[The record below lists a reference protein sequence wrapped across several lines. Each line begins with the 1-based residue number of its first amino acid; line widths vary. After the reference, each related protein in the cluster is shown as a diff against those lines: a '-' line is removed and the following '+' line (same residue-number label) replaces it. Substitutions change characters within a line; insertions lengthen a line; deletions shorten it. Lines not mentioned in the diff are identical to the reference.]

1 MTTPKLCFSGSQ
13 LKSYV
18 ETKEKAFW
26 KCNQARLRDTNGPQG
41 IAFHDGM
48 KPLNLKLALLLI
60 TMGTV
65 LLMIGVSPYQSAGLG
80 CRTTQDICAQVEAQ
94 EATAHFFEFLLYGM
108 ALMSIAV
115 IFLIM
120 GRNQAPSPPTS
131 PP

>member
-1 MTTPKLCFSGSQ
+1 Q

-80 CRTTQDICAQVEAQ
+80 CSATQDICGQVDAQ
-94 EATAHFFEFLLYGM
+94 EATGHLHELVITG
-108 ALMSIAV
+108 IARESSCCCYV
-115 IFLIM
+115 YM
-120 GRNQAPSPPTS
+120 V
-131 PP
+131 